1 MLLITTLFNQNSHIS
16 ILGKYMTFNDRLTM
30 KIIKKLLLSP
40 WTALVTLVLVL
51 GIKIAEPVFVESTR
65 LNYFDQLITSREA
78 TVNKNIYTVNIDEA
92 ALDKYGQWPLPRGEY
107 AKIVEDLYRRGAGLV
122 VLNIIM
128 PDSDRSKQDAVLAR
142 AMEKFPVVLGSVPSE
157 RTKNTPRT
165 PGSAVINSEFQDQI
179 VQYPGLIANVPLL
192 ENAAAGVGIV
202 NTLPEIDGVNRR
214 LPLIVSV
221 NEKIYASMSIEV
233 LRVAA
238 GDNTVQ
244 VKLSPIGVEKMRIP
258 KFGPI
263 TTDELGR
270 IWVDTTQKSKSTGL
284 TELPANFDGAIVIVG
299 TSAAGLGNP
308 VPTAQG
314 AMWPQDYQAAA
325 IGTMINGVNIQ
336 RPDYADGLEIIAIAS
351 AGILLLILTRWVYV
365 GLASVV
371 VLTVG
376 GYFASR
382 WAFVNY
388 LFLFDATAFIGSTVL
403 VALHAYGV
411 KFVSEFLQKQAIK
424 KQFAGYCSKEVVE
437 MLQKDPDLIKRGVR
451 KDVSVMF
458 SDLRGFTPIGEHYG
472 DDVAGLGKYMN
483 GYMDAISKPIMDNK
497 GMVIKYVG
505 DASMHIHGA
514 PIEDT
519 NHARTIVAVGLQMLD
534 AVDAYTKE
542 MEAQGLPPAA
552 MGWGCN
558 TGIGFIGEMG
568 STDRHSYDI
577 LGDMVSTAARLEAR
591 CKAYGVLCIIGAET
605 YNRTKDDFF
614 YLMIDNLQPKGKSVA
629 DLIYTAL
636 RPNGDDWSKD
646 LVRYNEMQL
655 LYKSK
660 KFDEAAAM
668 CSKMK
673 GTFGGQMDK
682 YYKIWIERCD
692 FMKQQD
698 LGDNWQGEF
707 IAHEK

>member
-1 MLLITTLFNQNSHIS
+1 
-16 ILGKYMTFNDRLTM
+16 M
-30 KIIKKLLLSP
+30 KILKKIVLSA
-40 WTALVTLVLVL
+40 WTAVITLGLVL
-51 GIKIAEPVFVESTR
+51 GMRISDPQFIESVR
-65 LNYFDQLITSREA
+65 LRYFDTLITSKIPTE
-78 TVNKNIYTVNIDEA
+78 NNIITVNIDEN
-92 ALDKYGQWPLPRGEY
+92 ALEKYGQWPFNREIY
-107 AKIVEDLYRRGAGLV
+107 AQLIEDLYKRGAGLV
-122 VLNIIM
+122 VFNVLMTEPDRQGGDGSLAATLNEY
-128 PDSDRSKQDAVLAR
+128 A
-142 AMEKFPVVLGSVPSE
+142 VVLPNMPAD
-157 RTKNTPRT
+157 RMKNKPRK
-165 PGSAVINSEFQDQI
+165 PGTAIMGPEFQDMI
-179 VQYPGLIANVPLL
+179 IQYPGIIANIPDL
-192 ENAAAGVGIV
+192 EKRAAGVGVV

-214 LPLIVSV
+214 MPLIVSV
-221 NEKIYASMSIEV
+221 EGNVYPSLAMEV

-238 GDNTVQ
+238 GDSTTQ
-244 VKLSPIGVEKMRIP
+244 IKLFEGGVEKMRIP

-263 TTDELGR
+263 TTDTLGR
-270 IWVDTTQKSKSTGL
+270 VWIDWSQKSKSVSM
-284 TELPANFDGAIVIVG
+284 TELPKSLDGAVVIVG
-299 TSAAGLGNP
+299 VAAAGLGNP
-308 VPTAQG
+308 VPTAVG
-314 AMWPQDYQAAA
+314 SVWPHEVQAAVL
-325 IGTMINGVNIQ
+325 GTMFNNIVIE
-336 RPDYADGLEIIAIAS
+336 RPDYADGLEILTLAL
-351 AGILLLILTRWVYV
+351 AGIVLILLTKYVYV
-365 GLASVV
+365 GLAT
-371 VLTVG
+371 TVIIIG
-376 GYFASR
+376 GSAVGSWYVFDNHL
-382 WAFVNY
+382 W
-388 LFLFDATAFIGSTVL
+388 LFDATAPGVGLLL

-483 GYMDAISKPIMDNK
+483 GYMDAISRPIMDNK

-514 PIEDT
+514 PIDDP

-591 CKAYGVLCIIGAET
+591 CKAYGVLAIIGAET

-614 YLMIDNLQPKGKSVA
+614 YLMLDNLQPKGKTVA
-629 DLIYTAL
+629 DLIYTVI
-636 RPNGDDWSKD
+636 RTRGEDYSKD
-646 LVRYNEMQL
+646 REQHDRMHA
-655 LYKSK
+655 LYKQK

-668 CSKMK
+668 CKKMK
-673 GTFGGQMDK
+673 GLFGGQMDK
-682 YYKIWIERCD
+682 YYKIWIERCE
-692 FMKQQD
+692 FMKDQK
-698 LGDNWQGEF
+698 LPENWNGEF
-707 IAHEK
+707 IATEK

>member
-1 MLLITTLFNQNSHIS
+1 ML
-16 ILGKYMTFNDRLTM
+16 K
-30 KIIKKLLLSP
+30 KILLSP
-40 WTALVTLVLVL
+40 WTALLTLALVV
-51 GIKIAEPVFVESTR
+51 GIRVADPTFVESVR
-65 LNYFDQLITSREA
+65 LRYFDQLITSKEA
-78 TVNKNIYTVNIDEA
+78 TVNNIVTVNIDEA
-92 ALDKYGQWPLPRGEY
+92 ALEKYGQFPFPRDVY
-107 AKIVEDLYRRGAGLV
+107 ARIIEDLYKRNAGLV
-122 VLNIIM
+122 VFNVLMTEKDRFGGDAALAATLN
-128 PDSDRSKQDAVLAR
+128 
-142 AMEKFPVVLGSVPSE
+142 EFPVVFPNFTSEQNKNKPRQPS
-157 RTKNTPRT
+157 T
-165 PGSAVINSEFQDQI
+165 AVIGAENSQYI
-179 VQYPGLIANVPLL
+179 VQGGGIVANQKLI
-192 ENAAAGVGIV
+192 EERAAGTGFV
-202 NTLPEIDGVNRR
+202 NTFPEVDGVVRR
-214 LPLIVSV
+214 MPLVIAVDGV
-221 NEKIYASMSIEV
+221 VYPNLAMEA
-233 LRVAA
+233 LRMAA
-238 GDNTVQ
+238 GDSTTQ
-244 VKLSPIGVEKMRIP
+244 IKLFEGGVEKMRIP
-258 KFGPI
+258 QFGPI
-263 TTDELGR
+263 STDALGR
-270 IWVDTTQKSKSTGL
+270 VWIDWSQKNKSVSVTN
-284 TELPANFDGAIVIVG
+284 LPKDLEGAVVIVG
-299 TSAAGLGNP
+299 VTATGLGNP
-308 VPTAQG
+308 VPTAAG
-314 AMWPQDYQAAA
+314 SVWPQDVQAAVL
-325 IGTMINGVNIQ
+325 GTMFNGVVIE
-336 RPDYADGLEIIAIAS
+336 RPDYADGVEIIAIAV
-351 AGILLLILTRWVYV
+351 AGIILLFLTRWVYV
-365 GLASVV
+365 GLATTIIIS
-371 VLTVG
+371 VG
-376 GYFASR
+376 GYIASR
-382 WAFVNY
+382 YAFDNF
-388 LFLFDATAFIGSTVL
+388 LFLFDTTVFTAGTIL

-472 DDVAGLGKYMN
+472 DDVGGLGKYMN
-483 GYMDAISKPIMDNK
+483 GYMDAISRPIMDNK

-514 PIEDT
+514 PIEDP

-614 YLMIDNLQPKGKSVA
+614 YLCIDNLQPKGKSVA

-636 RPNGDDWSKD
+636 RPNNEDWSKD
-646 LVRYNEMQL
+646 LVKYNEMQS
-655 LYKSK
+655 LYRSK

-668 CSKMK
+668 CAKMK

-682 YYKIWIERCD
+682 YYKIWIERCE

-698 LGDNWQGEF
+698 LPDNWNGEF
-707 IAHEK
+707 VAHEK